1 MRKNFKGG
9 YRCGKT
15 SVNSDKSL
23 EKIYFN
29 GK

>member
-1 MRKNFKGG
+1 VSNDPTAIVGLPLLCLIKMFE
-9 YRCGKT
+9 
-15 SVNSDKSL
+15 L